1 MYVWDVAIEARFSIV
16 VGEEA
21 DVLELVAEDVDD
33 ED

>member
-1 MYVWDVAIEARFSIV
+1 MYVRDVAIEAGFGVV

-21 DVLELVAEDVDD
+21 DVLEFVAEDVDD